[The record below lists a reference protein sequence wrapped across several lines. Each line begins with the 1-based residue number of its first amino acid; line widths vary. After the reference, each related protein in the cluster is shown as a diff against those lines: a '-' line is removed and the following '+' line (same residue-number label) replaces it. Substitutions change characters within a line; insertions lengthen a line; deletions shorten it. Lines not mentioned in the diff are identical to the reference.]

1 MSHNQLKK
9 KNSYCGKENMYM
21 DDHFYD
27 IMMDYAE
34 CDIIPRFQSE
44 YKEYKKMR
52 LCPSYAEMQ
61 DLCTALNAV
70 AKYAGYSKVTPSSFV
85 NDL

>member
-1 MSHNQLKK
+1 MNIYDTANKLA
-9 KNSYCGKENMYM
+9 KE
-21 DDHFYD
+21 
-27 IMMDYAE
+27 IKE
-34 CDIIPRFQSE
+34 SKE
-44 YKEYKKMR
+44 YKEYRKMS

>member
-1 MSHNQLKK
+1 
-9 KNSYCGKENMYM
+9 MYM

-44 YKEYKKMR
+44 YKEYRKMR

-61 DLCTALNAV
+61 ALCTALNAI

>member
-1 MSHNQLKK
+1 
-9 KNSYCGKENMYM
+9 M

-27 IMMDYAE
+27 IMMDYAQ

-70 AKYAGYSKVTPSSFV
+70 AKWAGYSKVTTYNFI
-85 NDL
+85 NKL

>member
-1 MSHNQLKK
+1 
-9 KNSYCGKENMYM
+9 M
-21 DDHFYD
+21 DDHMYD
-27 IMMDYAE
+27 ILMDYAE
-34 CDIIPRFQSE
+34 CDIIPRFQAE
-44 YKEYKKMR
+44 YKEYRKMS

-61 DLCTALNAV
+61 DLCTALNAI